1 MDWCAQSRIWI
12 WQTAQQICL
21 ITTSQQIIHMSIN
34 TAIPKKI
41 SRVVPFPGA
50 AAAAEVSGAHN
61 TEANMIVEN
70 ENDETMRQWDSFH
83 PGILVIGYTVFSHIL
98 KYWNNILVSIR
109 NMQCDQS
116 TDKYCMPRVPG
127 VFE

>member
-1 MDWCAQSRIWI
+1 
-12 WQTAQQICL
+12 
-21 ITTSQQIIHMSIN
+21 MSIN

-70 ENDETMRQWDSFH
+70 ENDETVRQFSSGYFGDRLHCIFTSIE
-83 PGILVIGYTVFSHIL
+83 IL
-98 KYWNNILVSIR
+98 
-109 NMQCDQS
+109 
-116 TDKYCMPRVPG
+116 
-127 VFE
+127 E